1 MMAAK
6 LNFSSSIVIALL
18 AAILFGA
25 STPFAKQ
32 LLGGISP
39 VLLAGLLYLGSGIG
53 LLLFRLIK
61 DKGWQASRLFNN
73 EWIWLIGAIG
83 FGGILGPVLLMLGL
97 EHTSAATASLLLNLE
112 AVLTA
117 LLAWV
122 FFKESTDRRIIF
134 GMLLIVAGGI
144 LLAWPNQLGQQHWAG
159 TITIALACLC
169 WAIDNNLT
177 RRISTADA
185 LFIAS
190 SKGLV
195 AGMTNVSLAFILH
208 LPLPGWTQVS
218 YALLIGFFGYGI
230 SLVLFVLALRDLGT
244 ARTGAYFSTAP
255 FIGAAIAILLFGS
268 TTSILFWIAA
278 ILIAMG
284 VWIHLTENHEHIHT
298 HEYLFHHHSHVHD
311 EHHQHNHNF
320 FGDGKEPHAHSHE
333 HKLMTH
339 SHHHYPDI
347 HHEHKHK

>member
-1 MMAAK
+1 MAAK

-122 FFKESTDRRIIF
+122 FLKKAQIDGLYSACC
-134 GMLLIVAGGI
+134 LL
-144 LLAWPNQLGQQHWAG
+144 W
-159 TITIALACLC
+159 
-169 WAIDNNLT
+169 
-177 RRISTADA
+177 
-185 LFIAS
+185 
-190 SKGLV
+190 LV
-195 AGMTNVSLAFILH
+195 V
-208 LPLPGWTQVS
+208 
-218 YALLIGFFGYGI
+218 FF
-230 SLVLFVLALRDLGT
+230 
-244 ARTGAYFSTAP
+244 
-255 FIGAAIAILLFGS
+255 
-268 TTSILFWIAA
+268 
-278 ILIAMG
+278 
-284 VWIHLTENHEHIHT
+284 
-298 HEYLFHHHSHVHD
+298 
-311 EHHQHNHNF
+311 
-320 FGDGKEPHAHSHE
+320 
-333 HKLMTH
+333 
-339 SHHHYPDI
+339 
-347 HHEHKHK
+347 